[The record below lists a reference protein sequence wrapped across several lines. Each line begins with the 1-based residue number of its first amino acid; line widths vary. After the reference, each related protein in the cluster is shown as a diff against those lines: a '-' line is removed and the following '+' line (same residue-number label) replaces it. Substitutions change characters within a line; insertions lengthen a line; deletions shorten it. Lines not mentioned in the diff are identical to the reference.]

1 MTSTPH
7 SVTLSHPLLAQ
18 IGRLADRTGVTVY
31 VVGGYVRDLLLG
43 KESRDIDI
51 LVMGDGIAFARV
63 VAGEMGNPAVVTY
76 ERFGT
81 AMLPLPSGKM
91 EFVGARKEKYSA
103 SSRNPDVAPGT
114 LEDDLRR
121 RDFTVNA
128 LAVALNGDRS
138 GMLMDLFEGR
148 RHLDEKMLRTPL
160 DPAETFDDDPL
171 RMLRALRFASQLE
184 FTVDP
189 GVLQAI
195 GQMKDRVRIVS
206 QERVTEELLKILG
219 TRRPSIGLKLMQE
232 TGLLRVVLPE
242 IADMAGVDQRRDFHH
257 KDVFLHTC
265 IVVDNVAQ
273 VSESLWLRLAALV
286 HDVAKPRTKA
296 YQEGVG
302 WTFHG
307 HEELGARMM
316 KKFFHRLRLPLVH
329 LPYVE
334 KLVRLHLRPMVLVDE
349 LVTDSAVRRLLFEA
363 GETMDDLMALCRAD
377 ITSKNPTLVSRYLRN
392 YDLVAAK
399 MQEVEEK
406 DRWRSWQPPVRG
418 EEIMSVCGLTEGPRV
433 GVLKKA
439 VEDAI
444 LDGKVANEHD
454 AALAYL
460 LQIKDD
466 VLSKMPENYRIRPER
481 PPKDATLGDKKTSK

>member
-206 QERVTEELLKILG
+206 QERVSEELQDPRHAPPLDRVEAHAG
-219 TRRPSIGLKLMQE
+219 D
-232 TGLLRVVLPE
+232 RVVACRP
-242 IADMAGVDQRRDFHH
+242 ARDRR
-257 KDVFLHTC
+257 
-265 IVVDNVAQ
+265 
-273 VSESLWLRLAALV
+273 
-286 HDVAKPRTKA
+286 
-296 YQEGVG
+296 
-302 WTFHG
+302 HG
-307 HEELGARMM
+307 RRGPAE
-316 KKFFHRLRLPLVH
+316 RLPSQGR
-329 LPYVE
+329 LP
-334 KLVRLHLRPMVLVDE
+334 
-349 LVTDSAVRRLLFEA
+349 
-363 GETMDDLMALCRAD
+363 
-377 ITSKNPTLVSRYLRN
+377 
-392 YDLVAAK
+392 
-399 MQEVEEK
+399 
-406 DRWRSWQPPVRG
+406 
-418 EEIMSVCGLTEGPRV
+418 
-433 GVLKKA
+433 
-439 VEDAI
+439 
-444 LDGKVANEHD
+444 
-454 AALAYL
+454 AYL
-460 LQIKDD
+460 H
-466 VLSKMPENYRIRPER
+466 RR
-481 PPKDATLGDKKTSK
+481 G